1 MQVEVSQAKDSLQE
15 TLRFDCAYGS
25 AQRDDAFR
33 IVMMTESTT
42 ETLYC
47 YVHPNRETALRC
59 NNCNRPICAVCAVRT
74 PIGYRCRECVK
85 GQQKV
90 FNTAEWYDYASGF
103 IVAVLLSA
111 VAAFLVTLIGGIGFF
126 GWIIIF
132 IGAPT
137 VAVMIAESVRLV
149 TRRRR
154 SRALFITVAVGVVLG
169 ALPTIL
175 FQVLSMNLFG
185 IIFQV
190 IYLVISVP
198 IVYSRLSGIQLF
210 R

>member
-1 MQVEVSQAKDSLQE
+1 
-15 TLRFDCAYGS
+15 
-25 AQRDDAFR
+25 
-33 IVMMTESTT
+33 MTESIS

-47 YVHPNRETALRC
+47 YVHPNRETSLRC
-59 NNCNRPICAVCAVRT
+59 NNCNRPICAACAIRT
-74 PIGYRCRECVK
+74 PIGYRCRECVR

-90 FNTAEWYDYASGF
+90 FNTSEWYDYVLGF
-103 IVAVLLSA
+103 VVAMLLSA

-132 IGAPT
+132 FGAPT
-137 VAVMIAESVRLV
+137 VAVMIAEGVRLV

-154 SRALFITVAVGVVLG
+154 SRPLFITVTVGVVLG
-169 ALPTIL
+169 ALPMIL
-175 FQVLSMNLFG
+175 IQVLSMNLFG
-185 IIFQV
+185 ILFQV
-190 IYLVISVP
+190 VYLVIAVP